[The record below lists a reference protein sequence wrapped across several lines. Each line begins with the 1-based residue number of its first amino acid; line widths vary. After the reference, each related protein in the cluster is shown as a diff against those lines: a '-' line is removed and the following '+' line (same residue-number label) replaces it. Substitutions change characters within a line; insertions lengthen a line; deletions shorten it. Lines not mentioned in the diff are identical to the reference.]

1 MVDTGWLMR
10 NFVAAASLAGFALA
24 GCAQWEESPKQTV
37 GTVAGAALG
46 GLVGAEFGQGT
57 GRVAATSAGVL
68 LGAFLGSEIGRSL
81 DHADRLA
88 MERTTRTA
96 LETGRT
102 GEPVRWQNPQT
113 GNFGAVTPLATTE
126 SDGTV
131 CRSYE
136 QTITTAGRVQK
147 GYGTACRQPDE
158 TWRIVR

>member
-1 MVDTGWLMR
+1 MR
-10 NFVAAASLAGFALA
+10 NFVAAAFLAFVLA

-57 GRVAATSAGVL
+57 GRVAATGAGVL

-88 MERTTRTA
+88 MQRTTRTA
-96 LETGRT
+96 LETGRI

-113 GNFGAVTPLATTE
+113 GSFGTVTALDSTE
-126 SDGTV
+126 RDGTV

-136 QTITTAGRVQK
+136 QTITTGGRIQK
-147 GYGTACRQPDE
+147 GYGTACRQPDG

>member
-1 MVDTGWLMR
+1 MR
-10 NFVAAASLAGFALA
+10 NFVAATALAGLVLT

-37 GTVAGAALG
+37 GTLAGAALG

-57 GRVAATSAGVL
+57 GRVAATGAGVL

-88 MERTTRTA
+88 MQRATRTA

-102 GEPVRWQNPQT
+102 GEAVRWQNPQT
-113 GNFGAVTPLATTE
+113 GSYGGVTPLSSTE

-136 QTITTAGRVQK
+136 QTITLGGRIQR
-147 GYGTACRQPDE
+147 GYGTACRQPDGN
-158 TWRIVR
+158 WRIVR

>member
-1 MVDTGWLMR
+1 MR
-10 NFVAAASLAGFALA
+10 NFVAAASLACFALA

-46 GLVGAEFGQGT
+46 GLVGSEFGQGT
-57 GRVAATSAGVL
+57 GRAAATGAGVL

-96 LETGRT
+96 LETGRI
-102 GEPVRWQNPQT
+102 GEPVRWQNPHT
-113 GNFGAVTPLATTE
+113 GNFGTVTPVATTE

-131 CRSYE
+131 CRTYE
-136 QTITTAGRVQK
+136 QTITMGGRTET
-147 GYGTACRQPDE
+147 GYGTACRQPDGS
-158 TWRIVR
+158 WRIVR